1 MLLLV
6 AFSYHTKTPQS
17 QPICKS
23 LTYLDLVWLIGWVG
37 RLAETCPTKRED
49 DEEPGGGRHHSHP
62 GPHAISSLVICKIGK

>member
-1 MLLLV
+1 MPLLV
-6 AFSYHTKTPQS
+6 AFSYHTKTPQC

-37 RLAETCPTKRED
+37 RLAEVWPTKPKEE
-49 DEEPGGGRHHSHP
+49 EEPGGGRHHSHP